1 MANIKEIGFGTWKLK
16 NNEETVEII
25 KNAIKSGYRMF
36 DTAYAYGNEEAIG
49 KGFIESGID
58 RKELFISG
66 KLWNDD
72 RGYNNIINACKRTI
86 NNLQCEYLDLY
97 LIHWPASKALY
108 DNWEQINNETWQAME
123 YLYENGY
130 VKNIGVCNF
139 KIDHIEKLMKNCK
152 VKPYINQIEF
162 HPGFMQ
168 KDIVDYC
175 KTNNIIVEA
184 WSPLGSGKMIKK
196 QEIIE
201 MANKY
206 NKTSAQLCLR
216 WCVQNNV
223 IPIPKSKNYERMN
236 ENINIFNFEIS
247 KEDMD
252 YLNNLPYLGGS
263 GLDSDTLTLFN

>member
-1 MANIKEIGFGTWKLK
+1 
-16 NNEETVEII
+16 
-25 KNAIKSGYRMF
+25 
-36 DTAYAYGNEEAIG
+36 
-49 KGFIESGID
+49 
-58 RKELFISG
+58 
-66 KLWNDD
+66 
-72 RGYNNIINACKRTI
+72 
-86 NNLQCEYLDLY
+86 
-97 LIHWPASKALY
+97 
-108 DNWEQINNETWQAME
+108 
-123 YLYENGY
+123 
-130 VKNIGVCNF
+130 
-139 KIDHIEKLMKNCK
+139 MKNCK
-152 VKPYINQIEF
+152 IKPYINQIEF

>member
-1 MANIKEIGFGTWKLK
+1 
-16 NNEETVEII
+16 
-25 KNAIKSGYRMF
+25 
-36 DTAYAYGNEEAIG
+36 
-49 KGFIESGID
+49 
-58 RKELFISG
+58 
-66 KLWNDD
+66 
-72 RGYNNIINACKRTI
+72 
-86 NNLQCEYLDLY
+86 
-97 LIHWPASKALY
+97 
-108 DNWEQINNETWQAME
+108 
-123 YLYENGY
+123 
-130 VKNIGVCNF
+130 
-139 KIDHIEKLMKNCK
+139 
-152 VKPYINQIEF
+152 
-162 HPGFMQ
+162 MQ

-263 GLDSDTLTLFN
+263 GFDSDTLTLFN

>member
-1 MANIKEIGFGTWKLK
+1 
-16 NNEETVEII
+16 
-25 KNAIKSGYRMF
+25 
-36 DTAYAYGNEEAIG
+36 
-49 KGFIESGID
+49 
-58 RKELFISG
+58 
-66 KLWNDD
+66 
-72 RGYNNIINACKRTI
+72 
-86 NNLQCEYLDLY
+86 
-97 LIHWPASKALY
+97 
-108 DNWEQINNETWQAME
+108 
-123 YLYENGY
+123 
-130 VKNIGVCNF
+130 
-139 KIDHIEKLMKNCK
+139 MKNCK

-168 KDIVDYC
+168 KAIVDYC

-184 WSPLGSGKMIKK
+184 WSPVGSGKMIKK